1 LGIVSTYSPLSV
13 RKPFS
18 RNPVRYKIIV
28 GESTFNG
35 SGANGMRSFR
45 FHIGSLVILIL
56 IIGVGFA
63 ALRESSDLWENGVF
77 TLAIGVLLTSILFA
91 FHRIERRRALWIGF
105 ALFGWVYLGLSV
117 VPSIESRMMTT
128 KLLAF
133 LDAQVPGRSI
143 VTNAAAW
150 TLAVQAGKLSGT
162 LPAVWSGTSD
172 NFVRIGHSLV
182 ALLAAWLGGELSGR
196 LYRSWRSQEPTTSPQ
211 LKPKVTA
218 ADPHT
223 LHNRFGGE
231 GTGAHTHM
239 IWDWSLGET
248 FQFFVEKA
256 PGKTPDTTDTR
267 YYICDR
273 SSKKWRHSATITNP
287 NGGKMSVTTIGGGLN
302 SFLENF
308 SGRDRTSP
316 KLALYRLWLGS
327 SLDTMKYITKAVGD
341 GKWGELHDSYFL
353 AEGSN
358 ANLTD
363 LFAKLKG
370 QYGEPIMGV
379 KGTTLEPISDIPLE
393 KKLIDT
399 LKQLPRAKEVDDK

>member
-1 LGIVSTYSPLSV
+1 MKWL
-13 RKPFS
+13 
-18 RNPVRYKIIV
+18 
-28 GESTFNG
+28 
-35 SGANGMRSFR
+35 
-45 FHIGSLVILIL
+45 
-56 IIGVGFA
+56 
-63 ALRESSDLWENGVF
+63 
-77 TLAIGVLLTSILFA
+77 
-91 FHRIERRRALWIGF
+91 
-105 ALFGWVYLGLSV
+105 
-117 VPSIESRMMTT
+117 
-128 KLLAF
+128 
-133 LDAQVPGRSI
+133 
-143 VTNAAAW
+143 
-150 TLAVQAGKLSGT
+150 
-162 LPAVWSGTSD
+162 LPAVSTIFLICGTAHGQHLWW
-172 NFVRIGHSLV
+172 NMEGERHATCLYGEITV
-182 ALLAAWLGGELSGR
+182 LATAPHIYYCGANWHPGEPAGGYCGIQHNSKTERRTIFSI
-196 LYRSWRSQEPTTSPQ
+196 WDTPPQ